1 MCLRKGLKIAKL
13 LSKRFSYD
21 DVFTEKFNTLLY
33 EELIGDQLSL
43 LRGSYISEKSQ
54 LVELLTTGWSCHA
67 NTMKGYLK
75 YPAVL
80 PSLIEM
86 LKSTKIDPDNVTL
99 ILAMLKNIVTASLED
114 VSKTQLFSGKVEM
127 DESLTEKSSESDE
140 EMAPE
145 GVEVSP

>member
-1 MCLRKGLKIAKL
+1 
-13 LSKRFSYD
+13 
-21 DVFTEKFNTLLY
+21 
-33 EELIGDQLSL
+33 
-43 LRGSYISEKSQ
+43 
-54 LVELLTTGWSCHA
+54 
-67 NTMKGYLK
+67 MKGYLN
-75 YPAVL
+75 YPLVI

-127 DESLTEKSSESDE
+127 DESLTDKSSDSDE

-145 GVEVSP
+145 AVQVSP